1 VDLAEDGCVDL
12 SKCKYLVLD
21 EADRMLDMGFEP
33 QIKRIVAMLPE
44 TRQTLMFSATWPP
57 DVRKMAETY
66 LSDPWQISIGEKVDK
81 LSANKSVEQ
90 VIKVAEE
97 RERWPLLQ
105 QTLTKWCGGPGKEG
119 STRIM
124 LFMLYKKSCQRMND
138 NLYQAGWNCACVHG
152 DMAQAGR
159 NKAVEE
165 FKSGKTNILVCTDVA
180 ARGLDIKGVN
190 YVINYEFPL
199 LCEDW
204 VHRVGR
210 TGRAGMKGLAL
221 TYFGFEDR
229 KHSRELNHI
238 LESSGAT
245 VPKDFKELVDKSP
258 PWIKRK
264 TNAERMFGRG
274 GGGDDSRP
282 MKKASHVTF

>member
-1 VDLAEDGCVDL
+1 
-12 SKCKYLVLD
+12 
-21 EADRMLDMGFEP
+21 
-33 QIKRIVAMLPE
+33 
-44 TRQTLMFSATWPP
+44 
-57 DVRKMAETY
+57 
-66 LSDPWQISIGEKVDK
+66 
-81 LSANKSVEQ
+81 
-90 VIKVAEE
+90 
-97 RERWPLLQ
+97 
-105 QTLTKWCGGPGKEG
+105 
-119 STRIM
+119 
-124 LFMLYKKSCQRMND
+124 
-138 NLYQAGWNCACVHG
+138 
-152 DMAQAGR
+152 MAQAGR